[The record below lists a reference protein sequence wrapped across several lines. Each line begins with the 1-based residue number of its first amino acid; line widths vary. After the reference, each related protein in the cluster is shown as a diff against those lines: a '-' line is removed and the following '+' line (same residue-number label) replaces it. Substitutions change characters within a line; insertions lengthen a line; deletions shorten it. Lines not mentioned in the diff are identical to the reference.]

1 MTLTADELYHRG
13 VEHSNAGRNAAA
25 RRDLPTALSR
35 AREPDLRARISGTL
49 AYLESRTGDPAGA
62 ERLCR
67 DALGMKGIS
76 SGSAAILEGQLGALA
91 VHRGALAEAIDWL
104 DRALEGIGD
113 DPQHRA
119 SMRMNR
125 SVAFMQ
131 AGRLAEAGADLLG
144 AITDF
149 HATDRPTDAAMARH
163 NLGYV
168 LLLEGDLVAALT
180 EMAEAR
186 RDMTRVSAVNV
197 AIGDLDRAEVLR
209 EAGLV
214 TDAERLLEAVARSLG
229 AHRMPQM
236 RGEAELQ
243 LARSLLTHDAPNAA
257 KVASVA
263 GRRFRALG
271 SETWAARADALRLRA
286 RLEAAEARVGPAIRI
301 PDIQANEGTL
311 I

>member
-13 VEHSNAGRNAAA
+13 VEHGNAGRNAAA
-25 RRDLPTALSR
+25 RRDLTSALGR
-35 AREPDLRARISGTL
+35 TREPDLRARITGTL
-49 AYLESRTGDPAGA
+49 AYLASRTGDPAGA

-67 DALGMKGIS
+67 DALATEGIS
-76 SGSAAILEGQLGALA
+76 ARSAAVLEGQLGALA
-91 VHRGALAEAIDWL
+91 VHRGALTEATQWL
-104 DRALEGIGD
+104 DRAIDGIGD

-125 SVAFMQ
+125 SVASMQ
-131 AGRLAEAGADLLG
+131 AGRLADARADLVG
-144 AITDF
+144 AIADF
-149 HATDRPTDAAMARH
+149 RATDRPTDAAMARH

-180 EMAEAR
+180 EMADAR
-186 RDMTRVSAVNV
+186 RAMSQVSPVNV

-214 TDAERLLEAVARSLG
+214 TEAERLLESVARTLG

-243 LARSLLTHDAPNAA
+243 LARSLLTH
-257 KVASVA
+257 
-263 GRRFRALG
+263 
-271 SETWAARADALRLRA
+271 
-286 RLEAAEARVGPAIRI
+286 
-301 PDIQANEGTL
+301 
-311 I
+311 